1 MKKII
6 LLFILAVSVNYIFA
20 QLPRIDSIA
29 GNSRFN
35 GTILIENKSGVIYRR
50 SFGLANYQ
58 FKIPNTIDTKYKIAS
73 ITKLFTSVL
82 IMQLFEQG
90 KLDVNKPIIDYL
102 PDYKGEG
109 GGKITIHQLLNH
121 TSGLANIDTVT
132 SVESAVK
139 NGIAVYQH
147 PCTTDELLNR
157 YCSGKPV
164 SVPGKVFDYNNADY
178 IVLGK
183 IIEKICNKTYEQVL
197 TENILQPLE
206 MKQSGLV
213 YQQDIITGLA
223 DTYFFRD
230 DLDKLV
236 PDLPVYMENWYAAGA
251 MYSTAGDLLRF
262 SHALFGHQLIKQSSL
277 DRMFVPGLDE
287 YGYGV
292 WVYKD
297 YDINKKNYTIVKR
310 PGRIMGAQSMLF
322 HILGENTTILILS
335 NTGTTSLDDLAA
347 KIAPEII

>member
-1 MKKII
+1 MKQVV
-6 LLFILAVSVNYIFA
+6 LLFILAVSVNYLFA

-29 GNSRFN
+29 GSSHFN
-35 GTILIENKSGVIYRR
+35 GTILIENKSGVIYRK

-90 KLDVNKPIIDYL
+90 KLDVNKHIIDYL
-102 PDYKGEG
+102 PDYQGEG
-109 GGKITIHQLLNH
+109 GSKITIHQLLNH

-147 PCTTDELLNR
+147 PCTTDELLTR

-164 SVPGKVFDYNNADY
+164 NDPGKVFDYNNADY

-197 TENILQPLE
+197 TENILQPLG

-213 YQQDIITGLA
+213 YQRDIITSLA

-251 MYSTAGDLLRF
+251 MYSTAGDLLLF
-262 SHALFGHQLIKQSSL
+262 SHALFGHTLLKQASL
-277 DRMFVPGLDE
+277 NQMFVPGLDE
-287 YGYGV
+287 YGYGL

-297 YDINKKNYTIVKR
+297 YDINRKNYTIVKR

-322 HILGENTTILILS
+322 HILGEDTTIVILS